1 MASPTSPRVSAVVF
15 DLGGVLIDW
24 NPRYL
29 YRTLFDDDEAME
41 EFLATVTTPEW
52 NKAQD
57 AGRPWSEAVEEL
69 AMRHPERR
77 PLIEAY
83 WRRWPETL
91 GDAIA
96 PTVAVLDELR
106 SADVRLFALSNWS
119 GETFPVA
126 RPRYPFLEWFEGI
139 VISGDEGLVKP
150 DPRIFAV
157 VTDRYGLVPAETV
170 FVDDQV
176 DNVEAA
182 ARLGFRAI
190 RFADADGLRDEL
202 RRLGVLEAATPAGQA
217 GRASPASAARPSA
230 DGTK

>member
-1 MASPTSPRVSAVVF
+1 MEPPTSPRVSAVVF

-24 NPRYL
+24 NPRHL

-41 EFLATVTTPEW
+41 EFLASVTTQEW
-52 NKAQD
+52 NTAQD

-69 AMRHPERR
+69 ATRYPERR
-77 PLIEAY
+77 ALIEAY

-106 SADVRLFALSNWS
+106 FAGVRLFALSNWS
-119 GETFPVA
+119 GETFPLA
-126 RPRYPFLEWFEGI
+126 LPRYPFLEWFEGI
-139 VISGDEGLVKP
+139 VISGDEGVVKP

-157 VTDRYGLVPAETV
+157 LTDRYGLVPDETV

-176 DNVEAA
+176 GNVEAA

-190 RFADADGLRDEL
+190 RFVDAHSLRDDL
-202 RRLGVLEAATPAGQA
+202 RRLGVVEAAT
-217 GRASPASAARPSA
+217 SP
-230 DGTK
+230 G

>member
-1 MASPTSPRVSAVVF
+1 VTDRITAVVF

-29 YRTLFDDDEAME
+29 YRTLFADEASME

-52 NKAQD
+52 NRAQD
-57 AGRPWSEAVEEL
+57 AGRPWAEAVEEL
-69 AMRHPERR
+69 VARHPERR
-77 PLIEAY
+77 ALIEAY

-106 SADVRLFALSNWS
+106 TADVRLLALSNWS

-126 RPRYPFLEWFEGI
+126 RPRYPFLDWFEGI
-139 VISGDEGLVKP
+139 VISGDEGLIKP

-157 VTDRYGLVPAETV
+157 LSERYGLVPEATV

-182 ARLGFRAI
+182 AGLGFRAI
-190 RFADADGLRDEL
+190 RFVDAAALRAAL
-202 RRLGVLEAATPAGQA
+202 RTLGVLPPTAATGEPAA
-217 GRASPASAARPSA
+217 G
-230 DGTK
+230 

>member
-1 MASPTSPRVSAVVF
+1 MEPPTSPRVSAVVF

-24 NPRYL
+24 NPRHL

-41 EFLATVTTPEW
+41 EFLASVTTQEW
-52 NKAQD
+52 NTAQD

-69 AMRHPERR
+69 ATRYPERR
-77 PLIEAY
+77 ALIEAY

-106 SADVRLFALSNWS
+106 FAGVRLFALSNWS
-119 GETFPVA
+119 GETFPLA

-139 VISGDEGLVKP
+139 VISGDEGVVKP

-157 VTDRYGLVPAETV
+157 LTDRYGLVPDETV

-176 DNVEAA
+176 GNVEAA

-190 RFADADGLRDEL
+190 RFVDAHSLRDDL
-202 RRLGVLEAATPAGQA
+202 RRLGVVEAAT
-217 GRASPASAARPSA
+217 SP
-230 DGTK
+230 G

>member
-1 MASPTSPRVSAVVF
+1 VTAAGQARITTVTF

-24 NPRYL
+24 DPRYL
-29 YRTLFDDDEAME
+29 YRTLFDDEAAME
-41 EFLATVTTPEW
+41 EFLATVTTQEW
-52 NKAQD
+52 NRAQD
-57 AGRPWSEAVEEL
+57 AGRPWADAIEEL
-69 AMRHPERR
+69 AKTYPEQRD
-77 PLIEAY
+77 LIEAY

-91 GDAIA
+91 GDAIE

-106 SADVRLFALSNWS
+106 ASGARLFALSNWS

-157 VTDRYGLVPAETV
+157 VTDRYDLVPAETA

-190 RFADADGLRDEL
+190 RFVDADGLRDDL

-217 GRASPASAARPSA
+217 GRASPASAASPSA